1 MPGAGARFCARMGIM
16 TTVGPGEVFLIGV
29 ACLLI
34 VMPIASAV
42 GVALRRR
49 RRKQPGKM
57 L

>member
-1 MPGAGARFCARMGIM
+1 M